1 MKFYHFGEIKDK
13 KRKIET
19 NQISENEKKPNMKK
33 DEINPIEKEGK
44 TPMMKMDENI
54 LMMKMGEMNPIMG
67 MNLNNPMMKTDEMNP
82 IFGINLMNP
91 QMLMGLSMIND
102 LNIPK
107 INENIN
113 VEKEDGTLWNL
124 CFENF
129 NNFRNQTVMIIISS
143 EKLIREAI
151 NMYKE
156 KTGITEECLFIL
168 NSKQLLPDIKISQS
182 GLCNLSKILVISFRN
197 VCGAI

>member
-1 MKFYHFGEIKDK
+1 MKFYHFGESNDK
-13 KRKIET
+13 KKKIEA

-44 TPMMKMDENI
+44 TPMMKMDENR

-91 QMLMGLSMIND
+91 QMGMGLNMIND

-129 NNFRNQTVMIIISS
+129 NNFRNQNVMIIISS

-156 KTGITEECLFIL
+156 KTGITEECLFIF
-168 NSKQLLPDIKISQS
+168 NSKQLIPDIKISQS
-182 GLCNLSKILVISFRN
+182 GLRILSKISVISFRN

>member
-1 MKFYHFGEIKDK
+1 MKFYHFGESNDK
-13 KRKIET
+13 KKKIEA

-91 QMLMGLSMIND
+91 QMGMGLNMIND

-113 VEKEDGTLWNL
+113 VEKEDSTLWNL

-151 NMYKE
+151 NMYKK